1 MLVGCGGLPAVLALG
16 SEERD
21 PQRTLAAH
29 ETSCIM
35 KSAFDLE
42 LLLQVEERE
51 AVEDDSIHQHA
62 CACTYLHTYVSP
74 HKYSHKGRSRI
85 YISGRTLSYR
95 DVQGPDFSL

>member
-74 HKYSHKGRSRI
+74 HKHTEMYAQHT
-85 YISGRTLSYR
+85 YMYTSGK
-95 DVQGPDFSL
+95 Q